1 MEDFYKKRY
10 DATREELMDL
20 VYFKGWMIGCLAELN
35 RMLDEGKITGND
47 YTLSRLRSIANAIED
62 AERNC
67 KLNKETIAQ
76 NSAKL

>member
-1 MEDFYKKRY
+1 LEDFYKKRY
-10 DATREELMDL
+10 EATREELMDL
-20 VYFKGWMIGCLAELN
+20 VYFRGWMTGSLAELN

>member
-1 MEDFYKKRY
+1 MEDFYKKHY

-20 VYFKGWMIGCLAELN
+20 FYFRGWMTGCLAELN

>member
-1 MEDFYKKRY
+1 MEDFYKKCY

-20 VYFKGWMIGCLAELN
+20 FYFRGWMTGCLAELN

-47 YTLSRLRSIANAIED
+47 YTMSRLRSIANAIED

>member
-10 DATREELMDL
+10 DATREELMDMH
-20 VYFKGWMIGCLAELN
+20 YFKGWMIGCLKSLN
-35 RMLDEGKITGND
+35 TMLDEGSITGNE
-47 YTLSRLRSIANAIED
+47 YTMSRLRTIANAVQD
-62 AERNC
+62 AEHNC

>member
-1 MEDFYKKRY
+1 LEDFYKKRY

-20 VYFKGWMIGCLAELN
+20 VYFRGWMTGCLKDLST
-35 RMLDEGKITGND
+35 MLDEGKITGND
-47 YTLSRLRSIANAIED
+47 YTMSRLRSIANAIED

-76 NSAKL
+76 ISAKL